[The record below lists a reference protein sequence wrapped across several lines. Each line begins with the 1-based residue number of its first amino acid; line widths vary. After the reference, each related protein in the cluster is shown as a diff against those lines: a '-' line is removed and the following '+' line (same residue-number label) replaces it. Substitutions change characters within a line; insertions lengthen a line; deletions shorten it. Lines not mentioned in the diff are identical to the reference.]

1 MSPNRK
7 LFAAGDVNLR
17 TVFEFVSHHPHGL
30 TYRVSACPCVYR
42 CVIEQEHR
50 RREFENSFRIRVTS
64 PTRTHLSRIGMSMCI
79 SLSHR
84 ARTVFEFVSHHPH
97 GHFPGNHSL
106 YSHNSNTQ
114 ILSRRRE
121 FENSFRIRVTSPTR
135 THLSRIGMSMCI
147 SLCHRARTPET

>member
-1 MSPNRK
+1 MPLGESKSQTFR
-7 LFAAGDVNLR
+7 
-17 TVFEFVSHHPHGL
+17 S
-30 TYRVSACPCVYR
+30 
-42 CVIEQEHR
+42 R

-147 SLCHRARTPET
+147 SLSHRARTVFEFVSHHPHGHFPGNHSSSILAQL